1 MHIIKLSFRNV
12 IKGGQRSLLL
22 LATLVFSFIMVVLA
36 NSFFTGMDVAA
47 NQNQV
52 NINGGHLTISGVELS
67 ETGKRIRVISDVE
80 KMQNALNAFEEDI
93 AGYTIRNTQNIEFI
107 AHTKTKYAQLTGIN
121 FADEAVFLQQLTW
134 VEGDLSNIL
143 AHDDSVILLSDTV
156 EELNLQLGEIVT
168 VKTTTI
174 TGQETLASFVLRGI
188 INPRNPSL
196 KNEFSAGYVHLS
208 AMNDLVALPQG
219 QYAQYIVRLDSSR
232 EAMSIQ
238 MSLDIALRADI
249 SISLDRSQL
258 GGLKFP
264 SEFDIHLVD
273 KYHFKN
279 TLYKNFEIWEG
290 TNFRVRSSYVSFK
303 GGFNY
308 MMQMLSFVIFVILLA
323 ITMVGIANSYH
334 MIMLER
340 QAEIGIMRAM
350 GAQRYTIRILFRLE
364 ALFIALISI
373 IIGLILVFFIV
384 KIVEMIPFP
393 ATILGGYALVNGHF
407 YLPLSLSTIAI
418 TAFFIIVTALLA
430 VSSASEKAAKLE
442 PITAL
447 NR

>member
-52 NINGGHLTISGVELS
+52 NISGGHLTISGVELS

-80 KMQNALNAFEEDI
+80 KMQNALKAFEEDI

-188 INPRNPSL
+188 INPKNPSL

-232 EAMSIQ
+232 EAMRIQ
-238 MSLDIALRADI
+238 MSLNIVLRAHD
-249 SISLDRSQL
+249 SFDRSQL
-258 GGLKFP
+258 GGLTFP
-264 SEFDIHLVD
+264 KESDEHLID
-273 KYHFKN
+273 KYYFGDVR
-279 TLYKNFEIWEG
+279 YKNLRIWKG
-290 TNFRVRSSYVSFK
+290 TDFRVRSSHVSFK

-384 KIVEMIPFP
+384 KIVEIIPFP